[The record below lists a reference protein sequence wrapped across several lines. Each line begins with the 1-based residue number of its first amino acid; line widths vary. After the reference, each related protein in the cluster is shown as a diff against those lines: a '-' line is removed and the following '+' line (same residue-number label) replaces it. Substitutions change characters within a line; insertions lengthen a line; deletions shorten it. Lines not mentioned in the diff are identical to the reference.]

1 MNSYNDPVSLVFD
14 PDYNPSAGNLTFL
27 AAYGPSSITFGE
39 LQYLINTKIRQSIV
53 FGVCCGA
60 SIITFII
67 MWLVSKRKKTPIF
80 ILNQMSLFLLFLQ
93 SAFYFKYILS
103 AQSSVTLAL
112 TQFPQMVHKYNLHV
126 SAAADIFKLLLVIC
140 IESSLVFQVKV
151 MFSGDSFK
159 KISYFLLT
167 SSITIGLATSGML
180 FAAVVMI
187 IKNIYTGVSNKGYK
201 YYNIANILFASSINF
216 MTFILIIKLI
226 LAIRARRFLGLKQ
239 FDSFHIL
246 LIMTCHSLVVPSILT
261 ILAYALQSNTDVL
274 VSVSTL
280 LVVLSLPLSSIW
292 AGSINTASSTRNF
305 KPDTV
310 LTPTGFYPA
319 GIEDLSSP
327 STASSPTSGSF
338 SPKIIK
344 RFRSEN
350 KQNIKKN
357 NVREHDERLTFVGIH
372 KEKYNSSKEYSDNSY
387 YAVSSDISSENLK
400 DEKPVMRK
408 QTIDVCDTKID
419 TSFTMHT
426 PNTQEDV
433 EARKFW
439 LANDENSD
447 LNSTL
452 D

>member
-1 MNSYNDPVSLVFD
+1 MMFD
-14 PDYNPSAGNLTFL
+14 PDYDPLTGNLTFL
-27 AAYGPSSITFGE
+27 TVYGPSSITFGE

-80 ILNQMSLFLLFLQ
+80 ILNQLSLFLLFLQ

-103 AQSSVTLAL
+103 SQSSVTLAL
-112 TQFPQMVHKYNLHV
+112 TQFPQMVHKYNLHI
-126 SAAADIFKLLLVIC
+126 SAAADIFKLLLVVC
-140 IESSLVFQVKV
+140 IECSLVFQVKV

-167 SSITIGLATSGML
+167 ASIVIGLTTSGIL
-180 FAAVVMI
+180 LTAVVMI
-187 IKNIYTGVSNKGYK
+187 IRSIYTGITNKGDI
-201 YYNIANILFASSINF
+201 YYNIANILFAGSINF
-216 MTFILIIKLI
+216 MTLILIIKLI
-226 LAIRARRFLGLKQ
+226 LAIRARKFLGLKQ

-261 ILAYALQSNTDVL
+261 ILAYALQSNEDVL

-305 KPDTV
+305 KSNPP
-310 LTPTGFYPA
+310 LTPTGFYPT

-327 STASSPTSGSF
+327 SIVSSPNSGSF
-338 SPKIIK
+338 PSNIIK
-344 RFRSEN
+344 RYISRN
-350 KQNIKKN
+350 KQNARSN
-357 NVREHDERLTFVGIH
+357 AREYDNTSGFVETH
-372 KEKYNSSKEYSDNSY
+372 KEEYKSEKDYSDNIY
-387 YAVSSDISSENLK
+387 YGISSDLSFDKLK
-400 DEKPVMRK
+400 NEKPEVKK
-408 QTIDVCDTKID
+408 QTIDVFDTKID
-419 TSFTMHT
+419 TSFTVYT

-439 LANDENSD
+439 LASDENSD
-447 LNSTL
+447 SNILL
-452 D
+452 G